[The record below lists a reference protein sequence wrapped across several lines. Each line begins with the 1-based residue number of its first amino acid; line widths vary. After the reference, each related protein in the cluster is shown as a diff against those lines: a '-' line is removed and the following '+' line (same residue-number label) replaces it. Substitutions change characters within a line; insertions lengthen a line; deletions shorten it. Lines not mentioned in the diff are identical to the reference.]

1 MRTED
6 YHFFLGRLASRS
18 GKQEMA
24 SMTHP
29 EIYRFRYTRTGGMHR
44 TYDVTINLV
53 CRDSGVFAY
62 EAWVHHG
69 GKFKGNGL
77 VFPLVSRTKAQ
88 AAAEARARIEDHIE
102 NLLGVAE

>member
-1 MRTED
+1 MI
-6 YHFFLGRLASRS
+6 HS
-18 GKQEMA
+18 
-24 SMTHP
+24 
-29 EIYRFRYTRTGGMHR
+29 EIYRFPYTRTGGMHR

-77 VFPLVSRTKAQ
+77 VFPLVSRTTAQ

-102 NLLGVAE
+102 NLLGVEE